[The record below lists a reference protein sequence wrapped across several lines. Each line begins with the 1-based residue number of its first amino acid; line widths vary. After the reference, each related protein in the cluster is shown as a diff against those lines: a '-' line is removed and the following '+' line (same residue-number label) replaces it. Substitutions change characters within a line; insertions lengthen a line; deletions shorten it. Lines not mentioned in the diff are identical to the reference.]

1 MKVDT
6 DGFIFVEDN
15 DRWQQGLVA
24 TYKNTVLLHDQ
35 IKELK
40 ELLEEKGILKWADS
54 ELTQS

>member
-6 DGFIFVEDN
+6 DGFIFVEDD
-15 DRWQQGLVA
+15 DRWQQGVIA

-40 ELLEEKGILKWADS
+40 ERLEDKGILKGD
-54 ELTQS
+54 

>member
-6 DGFIFVEDN
+6 DGFIFVEDD

-40 ELLEEKGILKWADS
+40 ELLDEKGILKGADNDG
-54 ELTQS
+54 

>member
-6 DGFIFVEDN
+6 DGFIFVEDD
-15 DRWQQGLVA
+15 DRWQQGVIA

-40 ELLEEKGILKWADS
+40 ELLEEKGILKWADCDG
-54 ELTQS
+54 